1 MRACTLFLSRL
12 LIALM
17 PVMILSIGVTDAS
30 PKAKKSPL
38 KVEKKVESSPIVGEA
53 DESDAE
59 EGFRQAENFHN
70 NWYNLSTTEVKASHE
85 KLIKFCKIACTKKHC
100 MHDKVADKCH
110 LMCPETTTRNCP
122 DPLKRSDDDGDD
134 MEEPMGNGDMSSD
147 PASKLDD
154 YVSQTSGSI
163 DLSDSIDKSDRKLI
177 DSEGEGG

>member
-59 EGFRQAENFHN
+59 EEDADDDVEEAPSPKKGKEPAPSKSKSEKNKKKSEKDEQKFWKGFAKPKI
-70 NWYNLSTTEVKASHE
+70 STT
-85 KLIKFCKIACTKKHC
+85 TG
-100 MHDKVADKCH
+100 
-110 LMCPETTTRNCP
+110 TTCQR
-122 DPLKRSDDDGDD
+122 LR
-134 MEEPMGNGDMSSD
+134 
-147 PASKLDD
+147 
-154 YVSQTSGSI
+154 
-163 DLSDSIDKSDRKLI
+163 
-177 DSEGEGG
+177 